1 MPPMSPMSRT
11 DHDRVIALAALLQ
24 ASSLV
29 RAIAH
34 TGQADPGAFAACLVS
49 LLKIDADSSEA
60 VYGGM
65 ANLRLGLR
73 LLCEHLRRPRD
84 MEITRYVITLLVLER
99 KLARQPDLLRKIRA
113 GIESSLARLRQVP
126 DADANRVADI
136 AELDTLA
143 ADFAGLYAATVSTL
157 APRIVVNGKP
167 LYLTNPANQ
176 SRIRALLLAGIRA
189 AVLWRQK
196 GGGRLTLLFRRTAL
210 LAEGQR
216 LLAML
221 P

>member
-1 MPPMSPMSRT
+1 MSRT
-11 DHDRVIALAALLQ
+11 DHDQVIALAALLQ

-29 RAIAH
+29 RSIAT
-34 TGQADPGAFAACLVS
+34 TGQMDCGAFAACLGS

-65 ANLRLGLR
+65 ANLHLGLR
-73 LLCEHLRRPRD
+73 LLCDHLQYPRD
-84 MEITRYVITLLVLER
+84 MEITRYVINLLVLER
-99 KLARQPDLLRKIRA
+99 KLAKRPELLQKIRT
-113 GIESSLARLRQVP
+113 GIESNLARLQQVAGTDP
-126 DADANRVADI
+126 ALPADLT
-136 AELDTLA
+136 ELDRLA
-143 ADFAGLYAATVSTL
+143 ADFAELYTTTVSTL
-157 APRIVVNGKP
+157 APRILVNGKP

-210 LAEGQR
+210 LAEGRR
-216 LLAML
+216 LLARL
-221 P
+221 S

>member
-1 MPPMSPMSRT
+1 MFRT

-29 RAIAH
+29 RAIANS
-34 TGQADPGAFAACLVS
+34 GQMDPDAFAACLGS

-73 LLCEHLRRPRD
+73 LLCEHLQYPRD
-84 MEITRYVITLLVLER
+84 MEITRYVINLLVLER
-99 KLARQPDLLRKIRA
+99 KLARRPDLLLKIRA
-113 GIESSLARLRQVP
+113 GIENSLARLKQI
-126 DADANRVADI
+126 ASANPTLAVDF
-136 AELDTLA
+136 AELDTLT
-143 ADFAGLYAATVSTL
+143 ADFAELYTATISTL
-157 APRIVVNGKP
+157 APRILVNGKP

-210 LAEGQR
+210 LAEGRR

-221 P
+221 G